1 MPYRRLPNTDNAR
14 FIALQTA
21 LSKGKELPPFKLAYT
36 QKSLQ
41 KTQSFLTRFERAI
54 ILHKQ
59 SQLRQVKNNKD
70 YYKVLKKTKLFIS
83 HFIQVMNMAISRFEL
98 PASTRFSFGINEDD
112 KALPVLVSEK
122 DIIYWGK
129 KLIDGECSRTLLGQ
143 TPITNP
149 TIAVVKVRYELF
161 LEAHRFQQILKE
173 KNNRALEKLSLL
185 RDEADKIILDIWN
198 EVEASYN
205 DLPDVLK
212 RERAKEYGLV
222 YIYRKNEKDQ
232 INFQNPRQKETG

>member
-21 LSKGKELPPFKLAYT
+21 LSKGKELPPFKLAFT

-59 SQLRQVKNNKD
+59 SQSRQAKNNKE
-70 YYKVLKKTKLFIS
+70 YYKVLKKAKLYIS
-83 HFIQVMNMAISRFEL
+83 HFIQVMNMAITRFEL
-98 PASTRFSFGINEDD
+98 PASTRISFGMNEDD

-149 TIAVVKVRYELF
+149 TIAVVKVRHELF

-173 KNNRALEKLSLL
+173 KSNRALEKLSVL
-185 RDEADKIILDIWN
+185 RDEADNIILDIWN

-232 INFQNPRQKETG
+232 IHFQKPRQKDTG

>member
-14 FIALQTA
+14 SKALQTA
-21 LSKGKELPPFKLAYT
+21 LSKGKELPPFKLAFT

-41 KTQSFLTRFERAI
+41 KTQAFLTRFEKAI

-59 SQLRQVKNNKD
+59 AQSRQVKNNKE
-70 YYKVLKKTKLFIS
+70 YQKVLKKARLFIS
-83 HFIQVMNMAISRFEL
+83 HFIQVMNMAITRSEL
-98 PASTRFSFGINEDD
+98 PASSRISFGIKEDD

-122 DIIYWGK
+122 DIIYCGK
-129 KLIDGECSRTLLGQ
+129 KLLEGESLRVLQGQ

-149 TIAVVKVRYELF
+149 TIAVVKVRYEQF

-173 KNNRALEKLSLL
+173 KNNRALEKLSAL
-185 RDEADKIILDIWN
+185 RDEANEIILNIWN
-198 EVEASYN
+198 EVESSYK
-205 DLPDVLK
+205 DLPDNLK

-232 INFQNPRQKETG
+232 VIFHDSRQKYTG

>member
-14 FIALQTA
+14 LKALQTA
-21 LSKGKELPPFKLAYT
+21 LSKGKEIPPFKLAFT

-41 KTQSFLTRFERAI
+41 KTQTFLTRFEKAI

-59 SQLRQVKNNKD
+59 AQSRQVENNKK
-70 YYKVLKKTKLFIS
+70 YQKVLKKAKLFIS
-83 HFIQVMNMAISRFEL
+83 HFIQVMNMAITRSEL
-98 PASTRFSFGINEDD
+98 PASTRISFGFNEND
-112 KALPVLVSEK
+112 KALPMLVSEK

-129 KLIDGECSRTLLGQ
+129 KLLDGESFRTLQRQ
-143 TPITNP
+143 TPISNP
-149 TIAVVKVRYELF
+149 TIAVVKVRYEQF

-173 KNNRALEKLSLL
+173 RNNRALEKLSAL
-185 RDEADKIILDIWN
+185 RDEADEIILNIWN
-198 EVEASYN
+198 EVESSYN
-205 DLPDVLK
+205 DLPDNLK

-232 INFQNPRQKETG
+232 ITFLDSGQKNTG

>member
-14 FIALQTA
+14 SIALQTA
-21 LSKGKELPPFKLAYT
+21 LSKGKELPPFKLAFT

-41 KTQSFLTRFERAI
+41 KTQSFLTRYERVI
-54 ILHKQ
+54 IQHKQ
-59 SQLRQVKNNKD
+59 TQLRQVENNKE
-70 YYKVLKKTKLFIS
+70 YQKVLKKVKLFIS
-83 HFIQVMNMAISRFEL
+83 HFIQVMNMAITRFEL
-98 PASTRFSFGINEDD
+98 PASTRISFGINEDD
-112 KALPVLVSEK
+112 RALPVLVSEK

-129 KLIDGECSRTLLGQ
+129 ILIDGEASRTLLRQ

-161 LEAHRFQQILKE
+161 LEANRFQQILKE
-173 KNNRALEKLSLL
+173 KNNRALEKLSAI
-185 RDEADKIILDIWN
+185 RTEANEIIKDIWN
-198 EVEASYN
+198 EVESSYK
-205 DLPDVLK
+205 DLPDNLK

-232 INFQNPRQKETG
+232 INFQDSRQKNTG

>member
-14 FIALQTA
+14 FTALQTA
-21 LSKGKELPPFKLAYT
+21 LSKGKELPPFKLAFT

-41 KTQSFLTRFERAI
+41 KTQVFLTRFERVI

-59 SQLRQVKNNKD
+59 SQLRQVKNNKE
-70 YYKVLKKTKLFIS
+70 YYKVLKKAKLFIS
-83 HFIQVMNMAISRFEL
+83 HFIQVMNMAITRFEL
-98 PASTRFSFGINEDD
+98 PASTRISFGIKEDD
-112 KALPVLVSEK
+112 KALPVLISEK

-149 TIAVVKVRYELF
+149 TIAVVKARYEQF
-161 LEAHRFQQILKE
+161 LEANRFQQILKE
-173 KNNRALEKLSLL
+173 KNNRTLDNLSSL
-185 RDEADKIILDIWN
+185 RNEADDIILDIWN
-198 EVEASYN
+198 EVESSYN
-205 DLPDVLK
+205 DLPDNLK
-212 RERAKEYGLV
+212 RERAKEYGIV

-232 INFQNPRQKETG
+232 INFQDSRQKNTG

>member
-14 FIALQTA
+14 SIALQTA
-21 LSKGKELPPFKLAYT
+21 LSKGKELPPFKLAFT

-41 KTQSFLTRFERAI
+41 KTQAFLTRFERAI

-59 SQLRQVKNNKD
+59 SHLRQVEYNKE
-70 YYKVLKKTKLFIS
+70 YQKVLKKAKLFLS
-83 HFIQVMNMAISRFEL
+83 HFIQVMNMAITRSEL
-98 PASTRFSFGINEDD
+98 PASTRISFGINEND
-112 KALPVLVSEK
+112 KTLPVFVSEK

-129 KLIDGECSRTLLGQ
+129 KLIDGESSRTLLRQ

-149 TIAVVKVRYELF
+149 TIAVVKVRYEQF
-161 LEAHRFQQILKE
+161 LEANRFQQILKE
-173 KNNRALEKLSLL
+173 KNNRTLDNLSSL
-185 RDEADKIILDIWN
+185 RNEADEIILDIWN
-198 EVEASYN
+198 EVESSYN
-205 DLPDVLK
+205 DLPDNLK

-232 INFQNPRQKETG
+232 INFQDSRQKDTG

>member
-14 FIALQTA
+14 SKALQTA
-21 LSKGKELPPFKLAYT
+21 LSKGKELPPFKLAFT

-41 KTQSFLTRFERAI
+41 KTQAFLTRFEKAI

-59 SQLRQVKNNKD
+59 AQSRQVKNNKE
-70 YYKVLKKTKLFIS
+70 YQKVLKKARLFIS
-83 HFIQVMNMAISRFEL
+83 HFIQVMNMAITRSEL
-98 PASTRFSFGINEDD
+98 PASTRISFGIKEDD

-122 DIIYWGK
+122 DIIYCGN
-129 KLIDGECSRTLLGQ
+129 KLLEGESLRVLQGQ

-149 TIAVVKVRYELF
+149 TIAVVKVRYEQF

-173 KNNRALEKLSLL
+173 KNNRALEKLSAH
-185 RDEADKIILDIWN
+185 RDEANEIILNIWN
-198 EVEASYN
+198 EVESSYE
-205 DLPDVLK
+205 DLPDNLK

-232 INFQNPRQKETG
+232 VIFHGSRQKDTG

>member
-14 FIALQTA
+14 SIALQTA
-21 LSKGKELPPFKLAYT
+21 LSKGKEIP
-36 QKSLQ
+36 
-41 KTQSFLTRFERAI
+41 RNRAI

-59 SQLRQVKNNKD
+59 SQLRQVENNKE
-70 YYKVLKKTKLFIS
+70 YQKILKKAKLFLS
-83 HFIQVMNMAISRFEL
+83 HFIQVMNMAITRSEL
-98 PASTRFSFGINEDD
+98 PASTRISFGINEND

-129 KLIDGECSRTLLGQ
+129 KLIDGESSRALFRQ

-149 TIAVVKVRYELF
+149 TIAVVKVRYEQF
-161 LEAHRFQQILKE
+161 LEANTFQQILKE
-173 KNNRALEKLSLL
+173 KNNRTLDNLSSL
-185 RDEADKIILDIWN
+185 RNEADEIILDIWN
-198 EVEASYN
+198 EVESSYK
-205 DLPDVLK
+205 DLPDNLK

-232 INFQNPRQKETG
+232 INFQDSRQKDTG

>member
-14 FIALQTA
+14 LKALQTA
-21 LSKGKELPPFKLAYT
+21 LSKGKEIPPFKLAFT

-41 KTQSFLTRFERAI
+41 KTQAFLTRFERAI

-59 SQLRQVKNNKD
+59 SQSRQVESNKE
-70 YYKVLKKTKLFIS
+70 YQKVQKKAKLFIS
-83 HFIQVMNMAISRFEL
+83 HFIQVMNMAITRSEL
-98 PASTRFSFGINEDD
+98 PASTRISFGFNEDD
-112 KALPVLVSEK
+112 KALPMLVSEK

-129 KLIDGECSRTLLGQ
+129 KLLEGESFRTLQEQ

-149 TIAVVKVRYELF
+149 TIAVVKVRYEQF

-173 KNNRALEKLSLL
+173 KNSLTLEKLSAL
-185 RDEADKIILDIWN
+185 RDEANEIILNIWN
-198 EVEASYN
+198 EVESSYK
-205 DLPDVLK
+205 DLPDNLK

-232 INFQNPRQKETG
+232 INFQNSRQKDTG

>member
-21 LSKGKELPPFKLAYT
+21 LSKGKELPPFKLAFT

-41 KTQSFLTRFERAI
+41 KTQVFLTKFERAI

-59 SQLRQVKNNKD
+59 TQLRQIKNNKEH
-70 YYKVLKKTKLFIS
+70 YKILKKAKLFIS
-83 HFIQVMNMAISRFEL
+83 HFIQVMNMAITRFEL
-98 PASTRFSFGINEDD
+98 PASTRISFGIKEDD

-129 KLIDGECSRTLLGQ
+129 KLIDGECSRILLGQ

-161 LEAHRFQQILKE
+161 IESQRFQQILKE
-173 KNNRALEKLSLL
+173 KNNRALEKLSTL
-185 RDEADKIILDIWN
+185 RNEADEIILDIWN
-198 EVEASYN
+198 EVEASYK

-232 INFQNPRQKETG
+232 IKFQDSRQKSTG